1 MFSGLDAETLS
12 QITGTEL
19 MGQVSKQSEQKITF
33 FQKLKNFQIRW
44 KNLYYV
50 YSVLFMYWML

>member
-33 FQKLKNFQIRW
+33 FQKLKNF
-44 KNLYYV
+44 
-50 YSVLFMYWML
+50 